1 MLTKWL
7 RLNWTQRL
15 LLFEAAFNL
24 VGAQL
29 AIRFVPFARIA
40 RGLGELGQ
48 TPDALTTDPEEERVA
63 QQVGWAVTTLA
74 RYAPWDAKCLAQA
87 MAGKWM
93 LQRRRLPSVFY
104 LGVDHGDESWLD
116 AHAWL
121 CCGAA
126 FVTGEGNHERFK
138 ILAAFTEDRH

>member
-1 MLTKWL
+1 MLAKWQ
-7 RLNWTQRL
+7 RLDWTQRR

-29 AIRFVPFARIA
+29 AIRFIPFSRIA
-40 RGLGELGQ
+40 RGLGRPGQ
-48 TPDALTTDPEEERVA
+48 APEVSAVDSEEGRRA
-63 QQVGWAVTTLA
+63 QQVGWAVTKLA

-87 MAGKWM
+87 VAGKWM
-93 LQRRRLPSVFY
+93 LRRRRLPSVLY

-121 CCGAA
+121 RCGTA
-126 FVTGEGNHERFK
+126 FVTGEPEHERFK
-138 ILAAFTEDRH
+138 ILATFSEDRP